1 MGFDAFRIVDELATV
16 LDPDT
21 WMLVGGL
28 MVHAHAQLAGLQ
40 SNRPTYDADIVVE
53 VEVQPTGRYRVAAA
67 ALERIG
73 FRHQEP
79 VVLETPSYRF
89 ERGSTEVIDLMATD
103 RTPAS
108 RFAGRPVLQV
118 PASAS
123 AAKHTEPVTTP
134 GGTTIRVPTLP
145 GAISTEGC
153 RLRND
158 QPPQDSALPRRS
170 GASGMRRRTR
180 HDSPVEVTAPLLQ
193 RSGHRTTASRG
204 MVAGRCAHDGTGRA
218 NAAQAPPGLGA
229 PGVPTILP
237 APLSTTPTPG

>member
-145 GAISTEGC
+145 GALALKGAACATTSHPRIRHFQDGVVLLACADVRGMTALSKSQRRYFNDLVTGLQHPEAWSLADAPTTA
-153 RLRND
+153 RAVRMLRKLRQD
-158 QPPQDSALPRRS
+158 WAPPAFLQSCPRR
-170 GASGMRRRTR
+170 
-180 HDSPVEVTAPLLQ
+180 
-193 RSGHRTTASRG
+193 
-204 MVAGRCAHDGTGRA
+204 
-218 NAAQAPPGLGA
+218 
-229 PGVPTILP
+229 
-237 APLSTTPTPG
+237 